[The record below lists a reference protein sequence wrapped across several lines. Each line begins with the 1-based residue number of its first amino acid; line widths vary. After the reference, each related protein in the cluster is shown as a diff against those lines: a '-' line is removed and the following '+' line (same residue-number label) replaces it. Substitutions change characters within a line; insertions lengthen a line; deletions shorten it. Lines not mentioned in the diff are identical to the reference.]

1 MTESTQDFVTDFPLL
16 KQIVNLA
23 QEKKAVQLVAMDVR
37 GLSSITDYFVICSGD
52 SEPQV
57 KAIADN
63 IRKGTPKKPNHL
75 EGYENLNWVLMDY
88 FDVVV
93 TNEQCNYNKPHPEPY
108 IKALVKLG
116 SLPQDSIIVEDSPKG
131 IESAIR
137 SGCLVIGVAGCDDV
151 NIDIFDEILNE

>member
-75 EGYENLNWVLMDY
+75 EGYENLNWVLLDY

-93 TNEQCNYNKPHPEPY
+93 HVFGKDDRDYYNIEKLWADAPITEFTDEAPETT
-108 IKALVKLG
+108 
-116 SLPQDSIIVEDSPKG
+116 D
-131 IESAIR
+131 
-137 SGCLVIGVAGCDDV
+137 
-151 NIDIFDEILNE
+151 F

>member
-23 QEKKAVQLVAMDVR
+23 QEKKAVKLVAMDVR

-93 TNEQCNYNKPHPEPY
+93 HVFGKDDRGYYNIEKLWADAPITEFTDEAPETT
-108 IKALVKLG
+108 
-116 SLPQDSIIVEDSPKG
+116 D
-131 IESAIR
+131 
-137 SGCLVIGVAGCDDV
+137 
-151 NIDIFDEILNE
+151 F

>member
-93 TNEQCNYNKPHPEPY
+93 HVFGKDDRGYYNIEKLWADAPITEFTDEAPETT
-108 IKALVKLG
+108 
-116 SLPQDSIIVEDSPKG
+116 D
-131 IESAIR
+131 
-137 SGCLVIGVAGCDDV
+137 
-151 NIDIFDEILNE
+151 F